1 MLHVFI
7 FILFVGLKCG
17 NGLKTVLYMWLGLLL
32 LFCIVVA
39 FYCIIIIMLL
49 LGGISVGE
57 KGGVVDDNAC

>member
-1 MLHVFI
+1 
-7 FILFVGLKCG
+7 
-17 NGLKTVLYMWLGLLL
+17 MWLGLLL
-32 LFCIVVA
+32 LFCIFVA